1 MQTKGQFPL
10 LIKAEAM
17 AFQKM
22 ERKKN
27 EECVV
32 AFQLKL
38 G

>member
-22 ERKKN
+22 ERKKMKS
-27 EECVV
+27 VLLL
-32 AFQLKL
+32 FS
-38 G
+38 